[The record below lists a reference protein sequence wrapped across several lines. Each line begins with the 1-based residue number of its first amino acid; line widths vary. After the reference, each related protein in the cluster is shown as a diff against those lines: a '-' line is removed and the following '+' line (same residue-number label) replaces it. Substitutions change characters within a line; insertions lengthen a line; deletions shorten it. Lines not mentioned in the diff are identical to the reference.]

1 MKLYRNAKSTPTS
14 RLLLVRRV
22 LFEGWTYADAAEGAG
37 VSIRTVA
44 KWVRRFREAGI
55 AGREDGC
62 SRPGAPWH
70 QTPAWAITLIRW
82 VREHHGLPVG
92 SIFSAGPR
100 PHPCPFS
107 AMSGRHRAT

>member
-1 MKLYRNAKSTPTS
+1 MKLHRNAKSTLTS

-70 QTPAWAITLIRW
+70 QTPAWAVTLIRW
-82 VREHHGLPVG
+82 LREHHGLPVG
-92 SIFSAGPR
+92 SIFNAGPR
-100 PHPCPFS
+100 PRPCHS
-107 AMSGRHRAT
+107 AL